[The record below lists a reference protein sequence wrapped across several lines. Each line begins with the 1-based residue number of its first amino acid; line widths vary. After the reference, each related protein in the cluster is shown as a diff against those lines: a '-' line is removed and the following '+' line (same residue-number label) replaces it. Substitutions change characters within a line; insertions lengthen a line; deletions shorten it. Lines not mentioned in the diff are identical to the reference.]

1 MDPSPTVTRK
11 LSVSLCVF
19 RAPLPVCGG
28 ARRDEEK
35 KSQRTNF
42 SVRDDFGQWDENQR
56 PEFDLLNGKIEN
68 GQNVRV
74 FHFELDRARCVEL
87 HRTRAN

>member
-1 MDPSPTVTRK
+1 MLLKNLLVER
-11 LSVSLCVF
+11 V
-19 RAPLPVCGG
+19 
-28 ARRDEEK
+28 DEEK
-35 KSQRTNF
+35 QSQRTYF
-42 SVRDDFGQWDENQR
+42 SVRDDLVVNGTKSVQL
-56 PEFDLLNGKIEN
+56 FDLLNGKIEN